1 MKIGVCELSCAPF
14 TMKNGEVYVK
24 KMYTYEEAVEY
35 LLNIPKFTKKNT
47 MEDTKA
53 FLKELNLP
61 LENKKIIHVAGTN
74 GKGSVCF
81 YLNNLLNGA
90 KKTTGLFT
98 SPHLVDIRERF
109 RINGKMVTKDAF
121 LEAFMV
127 VYEKVMSK
135 YEDPLD
141 GYHPTFFE
149 FLFFMAMLLFRGEE
163 IEYIILETGLGG
175 MLDATNALETKKLTL
190 ITSIGLDHTEYLG
203 NTIEEIAV
211 QKAGILRKD
220 TGALY
225 FGGAN
230 EAAGVIGECIRKVGA
245 IGHCVDKNLWKDVK
259 FRDKNI
265 DFSYKSRYYDYIAIT
280 MSGIATYQ
288 IENVSMALLAL
299 ELLLNEEEMP
309 NADTIREIM
318 KVTVWPGRMEEV
330 FPDVFLDGAHN
341 ENGICAFLDSV
352 AKVNAKKK
360 TLLFAVVS
368 DKDYDSIIGH
378 IVKSELFDEIVITG
392 LDNSR
397 ALSVQEILQK
407 FYECGRKEVIVIDDV
422 EQAFETL
429 CMGKNEGEQIYVAGS
444 LYLVGKIKEII
455 GRNQND

>member
-1 MKIGVCELSCAPF
+1 MKKIH
-14 TMKNGEVYVK
+14 
-24 KMYTYEEAVEY
+24 TYDEAVAY
-35 LLNIPKFTKKNT
+35 LLDIPKFTKKNT

-61 LENKKIIHVAGTN
+61 LEHKKIIHVAGTN

-90 KKTTGLFT
+90 GKNTGLFT

-109 RINGKMVTKDAF
+109 RINGQMVSKEAFFEAF
-121 LEAFMV
+121 LV
-127 VYEKVMSK
+127 VYNKVMSK
-135 YEDPLD
+135 FNDTLG

-149 FLFFMAMLLFRGEE
+149 FLFFMAMLLFKCEE

-175 MLDATNALETKKLTL
+175 MLDATNSIEKKELTV
-190 ITSIGLDHTEYLG
+190 ITRIGLDHTEYLG
-203 NTIEEIAV
+203 NTIEEVAT

-220 TGALY
+220 TPAIYLGDDDAS
-225 FGGAN
+225 AKTI
-230 EAAGVIGECIRKVGA
+230 EACIRSVGA
-245 IGHCVDKNLWKDVK
+245 IGQCVDKNKWKDEK

-288 IENVSMALLAL
+288 IENISMALAAL
-299 ELLLNEEEMP
+299 ENLLTVKEMP
-309 NADTIREIM
+309 TVEEIQDVL
-318 KVTVWPGRMEEV
+318 KATVWQGRMEEV
-330 FPDVFLDGAHN
+330 LPDVFLDGAHN

-352 AKVNAKKK
+352 RKTAKGKKS
-360 TLLFAVVS
+360 LLFAVVS
-368 DKDYDSIIGH
+368 DKDYKTIIRE
-378 IVKSELFDEIVITG
+378 IVESQLFDKIVITG

-397 ALSVQEILQK
+397 ALSVQEILQN
-407 FYECGRKEVIVIDDV
+407 FYECGRKEIVVIDDV
-422 EQAFETL
+422 ERAFVSL
-429 CMGKNEGEQIYVAGS
+429 CREKVEEEQIFVAGS
-444 LYLVGKIKEII
+444 LYLVGRIKEII